1 MTQKIPRQANACKA
15 PVPFLIVV
23 NKLLEQIAHKKPTRY
38 INPLS
43 GTMQFVAAYEQY
55 MTMFGGSSTFTIPKS
70 IREDKPNPLYHSME
84 GAQYIHLD
92 WKLRHPN
99 LVLHCVSCGSSNLH
113 CQQNEYNNH
122 GHLKAILDSKKEIW
136 VNVVSLT
143 CEDCKERF
151 DTNDGRLFW
160 PLSWH
165 ISKTD
170 ILLIHTMQVARF
182 TCPGTFPMNS
192 MVK

>member
-1 MTQKIPRQANACKA
+1 M
-15 PVPFLIVV
+15 IVV